1 MKKRLSHAI
10 AIASDS
16 YRTQRAL
23 PWLLSLLTMLFLL
36 SPLNSMA
43 SRGTIAGQVTNANDA
58 KTPQAGAQVQLLLSG
73 QVRAQKSTDAQG
85 RFSFDNV
92 WPGVYEVKASFE
104 GRTAN
109 QSGISMSMGQTV
121 NIQISLPEVVLK
133 EVQEIVDASKTPTDV
148 TVEDISGAA
157 DISYDF
163 GEIDGAEN
171 VNDVMAQSPRMVPPS
186 ASYSVQTTSGKAMAK
201 MPSPA
206 RMSYKVPAPD
216 PISHSEG
223 YASVNENDFI
233 ETQKEATS
241 TFSID
246 VDAASYTNTRRFLMQ
261 ENRMPPPD
269 AVRLEEYINYFEY
282 DYPQPTDGRPFSI
295 TTEISECPW
304 NTQHKL
310 VHVGLQGKNVENHNL
325 PPSNIVFLLDVS
337 GSMSSSNK
345 LPLVKKGLK
354 MLVQQ
359 LRPEDKVA
367 IVVYAGAAG
376 EVLPS
381 TSGSNK
387 QAIVEAMDKLQAGG
401 STAGGQGIELAYKIA
416 QKNMSRQG
424 NNRVILCTDGDFN
437 VGVSGDEALV
447 KLIEEKRKTGIFLT
461 VLGFGT
467 GNLQDS
473 KMEKLA
479 DNGNGNYGYIDTE
492 KEAQKVFINETGG
505 TLLTIAKDVKLQ
517 LSFHPEKVKA
527 YRLIGYANRVLENKD
542 FDDDKKDAGELGA
555 GHTVTALYE
564 VIPMDKQAETRSSA
578 SNGQSDSYRIQPR
591 PAKKGLADNELL
603 TVRLRYKPPHADVS
617 KLIEVSLI
625 DKQIALAASS
635 ENYRWS
641 AAVAGFGMLMRKSKH
656 CGTLRYDEVLALAK
670 GALGKDA
677 HGYRAEF
684 LTMVEMAKKLD
695 GNVAAG
701 K

>member
-1 MKKRLSHAI
+1 MKKRLPQS
-10 AIASDS
+10 ASQ
-16 YRTQRAL
+16 RMQRAL
-23 PWLLSLLTMLFLL
+23 PWLLSALTMLFLL

-58 KTPQAGAQVQLLLSG
+58 KTPQAGAQVQLLLKG

-104 GRTAN
+104 GRSAG
-109 QSGISMSMGQTV
+109 QSGISLGMGQTI
-121 NIQISLPEVVLK
+121 NIQIGLPMAVTKEVEVVSNGAK
-133 EVQEIVDASKTPTDV
+133 PPTDV
-148 TVEDISGAA
+148 TIEDVSGA
-157 DISYDF
+157 SEMEYDF
-163 GEIDGAEN
+163 GEIDGEKTKTVEIIESYQNAP
-171 VNDVMAQSPRMVPPS
+171 DAF
-186 ASYSVQTTSGKAMAK
+186 YSVQTTSPKRK
-201 MPSPA
+201 MSPPSPS
-206 RMSYKVPAPD
+206 RISYKVPTPD

-261 ENRMPPPD
+261 ENRLPPPD

-310 VHVGLQGKNVENHNL
+310 VHVGLQGKKVANHNL

-381 TSGSNK
+381 TSGTNK
-387 QAIVEAMDKLQAGG
+387 QAIMEAMDKLQAGG

-416 QKNMSRQG
+416 QQNMSRQG

-479 DNGNGNYGYIDTE
+479 DNGNGNYAYIDSE

-505 TLLTIAKDVKLQ
+505 TLLTIAKDVKIQ
-517 LSFHPEKVKA
+517 LSFHPEKVKS

-564 VIPMDKQAETRSSA
+564 VIPMDNQAETRSSA
-578 SNGQSDSYRIQPR
+578 SNGQSDNYRIQPR
-591 PAKKGLADNELL
+591 PGKKGLSDNELL

-625 DKQIALAASS
+625 DKQIALASSS

-656 CGTLRYDEVLALAK
+656 CGTLRYDEVLTLAK